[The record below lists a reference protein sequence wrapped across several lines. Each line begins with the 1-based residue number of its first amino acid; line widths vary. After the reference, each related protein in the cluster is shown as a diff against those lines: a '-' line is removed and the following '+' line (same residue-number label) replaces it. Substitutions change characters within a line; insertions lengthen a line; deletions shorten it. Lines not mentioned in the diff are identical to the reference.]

1 MKRPILYEKRFKQSI
16 IFDGL
21 QDGLVSPTD
30 IDFCFEVGNKFLLIG
45 DCKKDDAPFPTGQRL
60 VIERIVD
67 NWRATNKVS
76 LGVIATHSTSAE
88 QSIMLANTVVTKVY
102 YNGEWKKTF
111 MVFDELVKRT
121 AERFD
126 IEKLKLACDEI
137 LKIKGFDTSL
147 GIPHFAAI
155 HFAETK
161 RVASVIFYLNDLEY
175 GGETEFPVIN
185 KSFRPKQGRMVIFP
199 PYYTHLHYG
208 RRAPKDKYVIT
219 GHLVENHTKK
229 PKENKDG

>member
-76 LGVIATHSTSAE
+76 LGIIATHSTSAE

-111 MVFDELVKRT
+111 MVFDEFVKRT

-126 IEKLKLACDEI
+126 IEKLKH
-137 LKIKGFDTSL
+137 LK
-147 GIPHFAAI
+147 
-155 HFAETK
+155 
-161 RVASVIFYLNDLEY
+161 
-175 GGETEFPVIN
+175 
-185 KSFRPKQGRMVIFP
+185 
-199 PYYTHLHYG
+199 
-208 RRAPKDKYVIT
+208 
-219 GHLVENHTKK
+219 
-229 PKENKDG
+229 